1 MNKKLEDYIL
11 YPKKN
16 NKIPLPKEEDEQ
28 KIVKKYLDFLL
39 EQGKIVAYHSNPN
52 ENILS
57 FLDRKKFM
65 MAQSKLKSMGA
76 KKGVPDLYIYLDNK
90 ILAIEMKRSDKNK
103 SKISEE
109 QKQWIILLN
118 KLPYIDAYICY
129 GAENAVGLINKYIN
143 F

>member
-1 MNKKLEDYIL
+1 MNIEEFIL

-16 NKIPLPKEEDEQ
+16 KKLVPKEEDEQ

-39 EQGKIVAYHSNPN
+39 EQGKIITYHSNPN

-65 MAQSKLKSMGA
+65 IAQNKLKAMGA
-76 KKGVPDLYIYLDNK
+76 KKGIPDLYIYLPNK
-90 ILAIEMKRSDKNK
+90 ILAIEMKRSNKNK

-109 QKQWIILLN
+109 QKQWILLLN
-118 KLPYIDAYICY
+118 QLSYIDAYICY
-129 GAENAVGLINKYIN
+129 GADNAINLIEEYTKK
-143 F
+143 